1 MIIHS
6 SELREKDVINV
17 CSGRRLGYVCD
28 FMIDTDCGR
37 ITAVHV
43 SDHYFG
49 LTAGKN
55 TLCIPWE
62 KICCIGKDTI
72 LVQIDERESLSE
84 NCHDK
89 DCDTDRNKRKK
100 GGWLFG

>member
-17 CSGRRLGYVCD
+17 CNGKRLGYVCD
-28 FMIDTDCGR
+28 FMIDTECGR

-43 SDHYFG
+43 SDHFFG
-49 LTAGKN
+49 MSAGKN
-55 TLCIPWE
+55 SICIPWE
-62 KICCIGKDTI
+62 KICCIGNDTI
-72 LVQIDERESLSE
+72 LVKIEDSE
-84 NCHDK
+84 CPPKIKPDK
-89 DCDTDRNKRKK
+89 DFDFEKRKK